1 MEMLEK
7 TKFAPAL
14 RSSSDQILQENRVVA
29 SQLQFGEILE
39 AINGKS
45 VLIDANRQV
54 IYANNEFINF
64 LGLENI
70 NPILGLRLG
79 EVISCIHSGEEQFG
93 CGTSAACAYCGAVNA
108 MLESQ
113 KTGSKSSKE
122 CRITTLADEKLK
134 SWDLNITSSPITLA
148 DNLYY
153 IISIQDISHKK
164 RRSALEKTFFH
175 DLLNSAGGL
184 NGLLSILKD
193 GISPEEATELI
204 HLSEEA
210 SRDILDEIMM
220 HMQIRAAENGD
231 LKVKIETVN
240 SIELLV
246 SSVKKISSHK
256 VGQNKEVI
264 ISEDSANIN
273 FETDRILLQR
283 VIINLIKN
291 ALEAT
296 PQSGTIFVGLKDD
309 GDKITIWVKNSE
321 VIPIDVQLQLFQ
333 RSYSTKGDNRGIG
346 TYSIKL
352 LTENYLKGKV
362 SFLSN
367 EADRTVF
374 SLEFNKVF

>member
-1 MEMLEK
+1 MLEK

-14 RSSSDQILQENRVVA
+14 RSSSDHIIKESRVVA
-29 SQLQFGEILE
+29 SQKLFGEILE

-45 VLIDANRQV
+45 ILIDNNRQI
-54 IYANNEFINF
+54 IYANNDFVNL
-64 LGLENI
+64 LGLKNM
-70 NPILGLRLG
+70 NPILGMRLG

-108 MLESQ
+108 ILESQ
-113 KTGSKSSKE
+113 KTGSKSAKE
-122 CRITTLADEKLK
+122 CRITTFVDEKLK
-134 SWDLNITSSPITLA
+134 SWDLFITSSPISLA
-148 DNLYY
+148 GNLYY
-153 IISIQDISHKK
+153 IVSIEDISHKK

-184 NGLLSILKD
+184 NGLLTILKD
-193 GISPEEATELI
+193 GISPEEAPEI
-204 HLSEEA
+204 INLSEEA

-220 HMQIRAAENGD
+220 HTQLRAAENGD
-231 LKVKIETVN
+231 LHVKIEPVN

-256 VGQNKEVI
+256 VGQNKKVI
-264 ISEDSANIN
+264 ISENSANIN
-273 FETDRILLQR
+273 FQTDRILLQR

-296 PQSGTIFVGLKDD
+296 PQSGTIFVGLKDN
-309 GDKITIWVKNSE
+309 GDKIIIWVKNSE
-321 VIPIDVQLQLFQ
+321 VIPMDVQLQLFQ

-362 SFLSN
+362 SFISN
-367 EADRTVF
+367 ETDRTIF

>member
-1 MEMLEK
+1 MEMLDK

-122 CRITTLADEKLK
+122 CRITTLVDEKLK
-134 SWDLNITSSPITLA
+134 SWDLNITSSPISLA
-148 DNLYY
+148 GNLYY

>member
-1 MEMLEK
+1 MLEK

-264 ISEDSANIN
+264 ISADSANIN